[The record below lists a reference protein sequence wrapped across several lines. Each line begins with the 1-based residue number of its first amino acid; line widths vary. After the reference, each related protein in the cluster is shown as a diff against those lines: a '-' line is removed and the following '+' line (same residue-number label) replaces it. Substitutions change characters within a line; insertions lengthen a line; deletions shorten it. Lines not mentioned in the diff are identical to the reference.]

1 MKAIL
6 IFALV
11 AIAACSEAPVEQ
23 DLQSNIVDTIK
34 CFVEKALPLL
44 PQVTEIITA
53 LKEQD
58 FMTIMMIG
66 MTMYED
72 IKEMID
78 VCIPKKEQMLTMDYD
93 DFLECAKGIKEGAE
107 LVAQLISAVKS
118 NNTSQIIKLIGI
130 IEKNG
135 GELMRK
141 CRKYLPKIY

>member
-11 AIAACSEAPVEQ
+11 AIAACSEVPVEQ

-66 MTMYED
+66 MAMYED

-78 VCIPKKEQMLTMDYD
+78 VCIPKKEQILAVNYSG
-93 DFLECAKGIKEGAE
+93 FIGCAESVGGITGV
-107 LVAQLISAVKS
+107 VA
-118 NNTSQIIKLIGI
+118 KLIAAI
-130 IEKNG
+130 RRKDTVQIVILIPQVLAAG
-135 GELMRK
+135 GKVVRECGHFLS
-141 CRKYLPKIY
+141 

>member
-11 AIAACSEAPVEQ
+11 AIAACSEVPVEQ

-66 MTMYED
+66 MAMYED

-78 VCIPKKEQMLTMDYD
+78 VCIPKEQMLTMDYNA
-93 DFLECAKGIKEGAE
+93 FIECAKSIKDTSEV
-107 LVAQLISAVKS
+107 VAQLIRAIKN
-118 NNTSQIIKLIGI
+118 NNTTQIIQLIGAI
-130 IEKNG
+130 KKNR
-135 GELMRK
+135 GELMKK
-141 CRKYLPKIY
+141 CGHYLN

>member
-11 AIAACSEAPVEQ
+11 AIAACNELPVEQ
-23 DLQSNIVDTIK
+23 LETNPIDTVK
-34 CFVEKALPLL
+34 CIVEKALPLL

-66 MTMYED
+66 MAMYED

-78 VCIPKKEQMLTMDYD
+78 VCIPKEQMLAANYSG
-93 DFLECAKGIKEGAE
+93 FANCAGTIGGAVGV
-107 LVAQLISAVKS
+107 VAQLITAIRTG
-118 NNTSQIIKLIGI
+118 NMILILALI
-130 IEKNG
+130 PKVLSTG
-135 GELMRK
+135 GNIVNRCGHFLQ
-141 CRKYLPKIY
+141 

>member
-66 MTMYED
+66 MAMYED

-78 VCIPKKEQMLTMDYD
+78 VCIPKEQMLTANYSGFVNCVNSLGGASGSILKLVNAIRSGNIALIIALIPKVLSSGGNIVNRCGH
-93 DFLECAKGIKEGAE
+93 FL
-107 LVAQLISAVKS
+107 
-118 NNTSQIIKLIGI
+118 
-130 IEKNG
+130 
-135 GELMRK
+135 R
-141 CRKYLPKIY
+141 

>member
-11 AIAACSEAPVEQ
+11 AIAACSEVPVEQ

-66 MTMYED
+66 MAMYED

-78 VCIPKKEQMLTMDYD
+78 VCIPKEQILAVNYSA
-93 DFLECAKGIKEGAE
+93 FVNCALSIGGAVGV
-107 LVAQLISAVKS
+107 VA
-118 NNTSQIIKLIGI
+118 KLIAAISSGNMAEI
-130 IEKNG
+130 LILIPTVLSSG
-135 GELMRK
+135 GSVANQCGHFLR
-141 CRKYLPKIY
+141 

>member
-66 MTMYED
+66 MAMYED

-78 VCIPKKEQMLTMDYD
+78 VCIPKEQMLAANYSG
-93 DFLECAKGIKEGAE
+93 FANCAGTIGGAVGV
-107 LVAQLISAVKS
+107 VAQLITAIRTG
-118 NNTSQIIKLIGI
+118 NMILILALI
-130 IEKNG
+130 PKVLSTG
-135 GELMRK
+135 GNIVNRCGHFLN
-141 CRKYLPKIY
+141 

>member
-58 FMTIMMIG
+58 FMTVMMIG
-66 MTMYED
+66 MAMYED

-78 VCIPKKEQMLTMDYD
+78 VCVPKEQILAAKYD
-93 DFLECAKGIKEGAE
+93 AFIECAKTIREDPCMIVLRFYHYFAILCIEVASLLITAE
-107 LVAQLISAVKS
+107 AY
-118 NNTSQIIKLIGI
+118 
-130 IEKNG
+130 E
-135 GELMRK
+135 
-141 CRKYLPKIY
+141 

>member
-53 LKEQD
+53 IKEQD
-58 FMTIMMIG
+58 FMTVMMIG
-66 MTMYED
+66 MAMYED

-78 VCIPKKEQMLTMDYD
+78 VCVPKEQILAAKYD
-93 DFLECAKGIKEGAE
+93 AFIECAKTIREASQV
-107 LVAQLISAVKS
+107 VAQLIAAYRNNDSAQVM
-118 NNTSQIIKLIGI
+118 KLIFQI
-130 IEKNG
+130 SRNG
-135 GELMRK
+135 GELIEK
-141 CRKYLPKIY
+141 CGDYLY

>member
-58 FMTIMMIG
+58 FMTVMMIG
-66 MTMYED
+66 MAMYED

-78 VCIPKKEQMLTMDYD
+78 VCIPKEKMLAVNYSA
-93 DFLECAKGIKEGAE
+93 FASCAASVGGAVGV
-107 LVAQLISAVKS
+107 VAQLVSAISSGNIA
-118 NNTSQIIKLIGI
+118 QILILVPSVLSS
-130 IEKNG
+130 G
-135 GELMRK
+135 GNVVNQCGHFLR
-141 CRKYLPKIY
+141 

>member
-6 IFALV
+6 LFALV

-66 MTMYED
+66 MAMYED

-78 VCIPKKEQMLTMDYD
+78 VCIPKEKILAANYSG
-93 DFLECAKGIKEGAE
+93 FVNCAGSIGGAVGV
-107 LVAQLISAVKS
+107 VAQIISAIRNGNMALVIALIPKVLSSGGNIVKRCGHF
-118 NNTSQIIKLIGI
+118 L
-130 IEKNG
+130 
-135 GELMRK
+135 R
-141 CRKYLPKIY
+141 

>member
-11 AIAACSEAPVEQ
+11 AIAACSETPVEQ

-66 MTMYED
+66 MAMYED

-78 VCIPKKEQMLTMDYD
+78 VCIPKEQMLTANYSG
-93 DFLECAKGIKEGAE
+93 FVNCAGSIGGAVGV
-107 LVAQLISAVKS
+107 VAQLISAIRS
-118 NNTSQIIKLIGI
+118 GNIALIIALIP
-130 IEKNG
+130 KVLSSG
-135 GELMRK
+135 GNIVNRCGHFLR
-141 CRKYLPKIY
+141 

>member
-11 AIAACSEAPVEQ
+11 AIAACSEVPVEQ

-58 FMTIMMIG
+58 FMTIMMSG
-66 MTMYED
+66 MAMYED

-78 VCIPKKEQMLTMDYD
+78 VCIPKEQMLGINLYA
-93 DFLECAKGIKEGAE
+93 FVQCANNVGGITG
-107 LVAQLISAVKS
+107 LIAKLIDAILRGDQVQIAILIPQVLAAGGK
-118 NNTSQIIKLIGI
+118 IIKQCGH
-130 IEKNG
+130 
-135 GELMRK
+135 
-141 CRKYLPKIY
+141 YLR

>member
-53 LKEQD
+53 IKEQD
-58 FMTIMMIG
+58 FMTVMMIG
-66 MTMYED
+66 MAMYED

-78 VCIPKKEQMLTMDYD
+78 VCIPKEKMLAVNYSA
-93 DFLECAKGIKEGAE
+93 FVGCAESVGEISG
-107 LVAQLISAVKS
+107 LIA
-118 NNTSQIIKLIGI
+118 KLIAAI
-130 IEKNG
+130 RRKDKVQILILIPQVLAAG
-135 GELMRK
+135 GKVVRECGHFL
-141 CRKYLPKIY
+141 L